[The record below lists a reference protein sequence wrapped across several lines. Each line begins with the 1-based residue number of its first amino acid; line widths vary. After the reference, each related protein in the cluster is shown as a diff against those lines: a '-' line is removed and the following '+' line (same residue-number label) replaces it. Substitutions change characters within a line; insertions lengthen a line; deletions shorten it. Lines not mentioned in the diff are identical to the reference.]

1 MRTYYRI
8 MLGAKSMHAAECFAG
23 NFIGADYGITEDL
36 TGKLPE
42 AWKDFN
48 AAFIPV
54 FMAAHPEKTKVG
66 AGLACGMLWTVA
78 KGLQTG
84 DRLLSPDGAGQYH
97 VAEIT
102 GDYYHAP
109 GDNLPHRRPATWLPN
124 TIARTDMSEGLKNSS
139 GSVGTVCNLSK
150 TGHAEEVERLIGGI
164 PTPIATTTE
173 GPVEDLAVFA
183 MEKHLEDFLVKNW
196 AQTDL
201 GQEFDIYQEDG
212 LLVGQQYLTDSGPL
226 DVLAVSKDK
235 KKLLVVELKRGRA
248 SDTVVGQI
256 LRYMGYVKEELA
268 EPGQEVVGA
277 IIALEDDLKMRR
289 ALTMVPILSFYRYKI
304 DFHLVKG

>member
-36 TGKLPE
+36 TGKLPD
-42 AWKDFN
+42 AWRDFN
-48 AAFIPV
+48 EAFIPV
-54 FMAAHPEKTKVG
+54 YLAAFPEKTKIG

-78 KGLQTG
+78 KGVQTG
-84 DRLLSPDGAGQYH
+84 DRVLCPDGTGQYH
-97 VAEIT
+97 VAEVT

-109 GDNLPHRRPATWLPN
+109 GEILPHRRPVTWLPN
-124 TIARTDMSEGLKNSS
+124 TIARADMSDGLKNSS

-150 TGHAEEVERLIGGI
+150 TGHAEEVALLIGG
-164 PTPIATTTE
+164 TPPPAVTTGE

-196 AQTDL
+196 AQTEL
-201 GQEFDIYQEDG
+201 GQHFDIYEEDG
-212 LLVGQQYLTDSGPL
+212 ALVGQQYLTDSGPL

-235 KKLLVVELKRGRA
+235 KRLLVVELKRGRA

-256 LRYMGYVKEELA
+256 LRYMGYVQEELA

-277 IIALEDDLKMRR
+277 IIALEDDPKMRR
-289 ALTMVPILSFYRYKI
+289 ALSMTPMISFYRYKI
-304 DFHLVKG
+304 DFYLVKR

>member
-78 KGLQTG
+78 KGLQIG
-84 DRLLSPDGAGQYH
+84 DRVLCPDGAGLYH
-97 VAEIT
+97 VAEVT

-109 GDNLPHRRPATWLPN
+109 GDILPHRRPVTWLPN
-124 TIARTDMSEGLKNSS
+124 PISKSDISEGLKNSS
-139 GSVGTVCNLSK
+139 GSLGTVCNLSK

-173 GPVEDLAVFA
+173 GLVEDLAVFA

-212 LLVGQQYLTDSGPL
+212 LLVGQQYLTDSGPM
-226 DVLAVSKDK
+226 DVLAISKDK

-268 EPGQEVVGA
+268 EPEQEVIGA
-277 IIALEDDLKMRR
+277 IIALEDDPRMRR
-289 ALTMVPILSFYRYKI
+289 ALMMVPSISFYRYKI

>member
-8 MLGAKSMHAAECFAG
+8 MLGAKSMHATECIAG
-23 NFIGADYGITEDL
+23 NFIGADYGIAEDL
-36 TGKLPE
+36 TGKLPDV
-42 AWKDFN
+42 WRDFN
-48 AAFIPV
+48 EAFIPV
-54 FMAAHPEKTKVG
+54 YLGAHPEKTKVG

-78 KGLQTG
+78 KGIQSG
-84 DRLLSPDGAGQYH
+84 DRLLCPNGTGQYL
-97 VAEIT
+97 VAEVT
-102 GDYYHAP
+102 GEYYYAP
-109 GDNLPHRRPATWLPN
+109 GGILPHRRPVTWLPN
-124 TIARTDMSEGLKNSS
+124 PINRVDMSDGLKNST

-150 TGHAEEVERLIGGI
+150 SGHAEEVERLVGGTAP
-164 PTPIATTTE
+164 PTAYTTE
-173 GPVEDLAVFA
+173 GLVEDLAVFA

-196 AQTDL
+196 AQTEL
-201 GQEFDIYQEDG
+201 GQEFDIFQEDG
-212 LLVGQQYLTDSGPL
+212 DLVGQQYLTDSGPL

-235 KKLLVVELKRGRA
+235 KYLLVVELKRGRA
-248 SDTVVGQI
+248 SDIVVGQI

-289 ALTMVPILSFYRYKI
+289 ALSMTPNISFYRYKI